1 MKPCVNS
8 CVLVLEFYLTTTS
21 LPTSSSSFPPL
32 CFSNFYSNL
41 TEIVFVS
48 SNNSLVQF
56 RACAYLFPLTFV
68 HQSLSFPLIKAINIY
83 VNANEAIIFEEFT
96 FNMRQIN
103 GVQDETRHLTT
114 TFCRNDASFC
124 IAENFT
130 LNF

>member
-21 LPTSSSSFPPL
+21 LPTSSSSFPLL

-48 SNNSLVQF
+48 SNNSLVLF

-83 VNANEAIIFEEFT
+83 VNANETTIFKKFT
-96 FNMRQIN
+96 FNMRQIYY
-103 GVQDETRHLTT
+103 DT
-114 TFCRNDASFC
+114 
-124 IAENFT
+124 
-130 LNF
+130 